1 MLWGM
6 LGGFGGAEVEV
17 DSDSEWFVVRASD
30 DGTEGTIE
38 TDGALEDLK
47 DDLDD
52 LATTE
57 EPELNSAL
65 PCEEACA
72 KVAPAAVKTWA
83 EVVKSPAL
91 AAESPP
97 VRPTR
102 EASLDDDFM
111 LEEPAKPCFI
121 LGDGPCELSE
131 KDLAT
136 AKYSR
141 RCKDRS
147 FGHTMRTKAKPTERG
162 IWKLEPASKP
172 TTRGARKVSVGELN
186 NEDVELAGP
195 MKYAQASELAHRLGG
210 QVQVCKGTEGRGA
223 LLEGQQLAVVELEPE
238 ADGSRVRYLVKEP
251 LPRSKRSKRTKAQK
265 CSAAGCGS
273 PEWRSAALAKHKKDE
288 FRAAVQEALQE

>member
-17 DSDSEWFVVRASD
+17 DSDSEWFVVRDSTE

-38 TDGALEDLK
+38 TDGALEDLGT
-47 DDLDD
+47 LED

-57 EPELNSAL
+57 EPELNSAQ
-65 PCEEACA
+65 PCEETCE
-72 KVAPAAVKTWA
+72 VAPAVVKTWA

-91 AAESPP
+91 VGHSPP
-97 VRPTR
+97 IIRPTR
-102 EASLDDDFM
+102 EAPMDDFE
-111 LEEPAKPCFI
+111 LEPAAKPSFV

-147 FGHTMRTKAKPTERG
+147 FGHTMRAKAKPSACG
-162 IWKLEPASKP
+162 IWKLDPSSKP
-172 TTRGARKVSVGELN
+172 TTRGNRQVSAGEIR
-186 NEDVELAGP
+186 EDVELAGP
-195 MKYAQASELAHRLGG
+195 MKFAQASELAERLGG
-210 QVQVCKGTEGRGA
+210 QAQVCKGKEGRDAQMQG
-223 LLEGQQLAVVELEPE
+223 GQLSVIELEPE
-238 ADGSRVRYLVKEP
+238 VDGSRVRYLVKEQ

-265 CSAAGCGS
+265 CSAACAS
-273 PEWRSAALAKHKKDE
+273 PEWRSAALAKHKKDA
-288 FRAAVQEALQE
+288 FRAAVEEALQQ